1 MAWCGTVPDQ
11 AALAQ
16 VKYEFDSVGSYWANK
31 AASHWPCTTDPRLC
45 AVRESFESGRSGER
59 CLLLQPGQGGV
70 WMLLGM
76 QGWQGGV
83 MHTEMILLSFTM
95 FFLAF

>member
-1 MAWCGTVPDQ
+1 MAWRGTVPDQ

-16 VKYEFDSVGSYWANK
+16 VKYESDSVGSYWANN

-45 AVRESFESGRSGER
+45 EVRESFESGSLGKVPSAAARSRR
-59 CLLLQPGQGGV
+59 CLMLPGTR
-70 WMLLGM
+70 
-76 QGWQGGV
+76 GWQGEV
-83 MHTEMILLSFTM
+83 MHTEMILLPFTM